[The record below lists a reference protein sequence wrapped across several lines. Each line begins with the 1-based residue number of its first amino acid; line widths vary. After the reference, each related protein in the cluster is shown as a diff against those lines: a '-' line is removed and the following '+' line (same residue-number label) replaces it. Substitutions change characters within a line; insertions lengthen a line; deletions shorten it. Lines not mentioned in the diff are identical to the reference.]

1 MSIKDRGFAHMEKA
15 RVRAIASLGGIARA
29 KLRVVHF
36 WTSEEASIAGKKGV
50 QAKRRDI
57 AVKKSPVAA

>member
-15 RVRAIASLGGIARA
+15 HVRAIASLGGIARA
-29 KLRVVHF
+29 KLRVGHF

-50 QAKRRDI
+50 EAKR
-57 AVKKSPVAA
+57 KKLGAIKVGKVV